1 MNQDKIVLKAHNM
14 EYLSRLDEDMFF
26 EWLGKL
32 SCVLSVE
39 GVGDE
44 LQITV
49 STSRV
54 EDACLR
60 ELIALFSRYQI
71 GLKQLAVFQ
80 DDKRRKWFS
89 DSQKYWFSEVFG

>member
-1 MNQDKIVLKAHNM
+1 MKQDRIVLKVHNM

-32 SCVLSVE
+32 SCVQNCE
-39 GVGDE
+39 GVGDG

-49 STSRV
+49 STSKV
-54 EDACLR
+54 DDACLR
-60 ELIALFSRYQI
+60 ELIALFYRYQI

-89 DSQKYWFSEVFG
+89 DSHKYWFSEVFG